1 MSSAE
6 STSQSFQSGHVQPG
20 HASGQDSIN
29 AASETH
35 SSNAGLEPTETD
47 RQIEQLIAQITEG
60 DFHSKWDSTKQL
72 NRQFAQ
78 WGDRPI
84 PPLIRLLENSTDT
97 ENQWFLVR
105 ALAQFDHPAVVE
117 ALAQLLVTT
126 PAEDLQLEVIKAFT
140 RLGNSAIATL
150 ADLLDPDQPLKR
162 RILAAQ
168 ALARIRRS
176 ATISPLL
183 SIAADAD
190 PQLRAIAIEALG
202 SFHDP
207 RVTPFLLAA
216 LEDIPPICTEA
227 IRTLGRRVDLLATVD
242 LIGPLR
248 QCLHQ
253 GEEDVARESAVAL
266 GRLGSEAAAIALGEI
281 LTQPASTAV
290 KIAAV
295 RALGWMN
302 TLSAIDDLAAAFDCG
317 VPVVLP
323 AVQQEIAKSLGQTR
337 ADQLKATA
345 AQPLLAWIR
354 SINPVRPSA
363 PDDALSP
370 ATFGIKQAVISAIA
384 RLNVSSGDSAAVE
397 SLVPLL
403 GDADSRIRLHALSA
417 LKQIDPRAAQTKVR
431 AYLQNE
437 HTAPELK
444 AKVASTLAAW

>member
-6 STSQSFQSGHVQPG
+6 SISQSGRAKAH
-20 HASGQDSIN
+20 HARAQASAK
-29 AASETH
+29 AAHMPQHNPTS
-35 SSNAGLEPTETD
+35 LESLEAE
-47 RQIEQLIAQITEG
+47 RQIEAAITQLIAG
-60 DFHSKWDSTKQL
+60 DFHSKWDSTKQF

-84 PPLIRLLENSTDT
+84 PYLIRLLENSTDT

-105 ALAQFDHPAVVE
+105 VLAQFDHPRVVE
-117 ALAQLLVTT
+117 ALAQLLVIT
-126 PAEDLQLEVIKAFT
+126 PAEDLQLEVIKALT

-150 ADLLDPDQPLKR
+150 ADLLDSHQPLKR

-183 SIAADAD
+183 GIAGDAD

-207 RVTPFLLAA
+207 QITPVLLAA
-216 LEDIPPICTEA
+216 LEDAPPVCTEA

-242 LIGPLR
+242 LIGPL
-248 QCLHQ
+248 QHCLHR
-253 GEEDVARESAVAL
+253 EEEVVAQESAVAL
-266 GRLGSEAAAIALGEI
+266 GRLGSEAGAIALGEL
-281 LTQPASTAV
+281 LTQPAPTAV

-302 TLSAIDDLAAAFDCG
+302 TLSAIDHLTTAFNCG
-317 VPVVLP
+317 VPVVMP
-323 AVQQEIAKSLGQTR
+323 VVQQEIAKSLGQTR
-337 ADQLKATA
+337 SAQFKATA
-345 AQPLLAWIR
+345 AQPLLTWIQN
-354 SINPVRPSA
+354 IRPTNRPG
-363 PDDALSP
+363 PDDPLGP
-370 ATFGIKQAVISAIA
+370 VTFGIKQAVISALA
-384 RLNVSSGDSAAVE
+384 RLSDHSGDSAAID

-417 LKQIDPRAAQTKVR
+417 LKQIDPKAAQTKVQ

-437 HTAPELK
+437 HTAPDLK

>member
-6 STSQSFQSGHVQPG
+6 SISQSGRAKAHRARAQTS
-20 HASGQDSIN
+20 AK
-29 AASETH
+29 AAQMPPHNHTSPKAAE
-35 SSNAGLEPTETD
+35 AE
-47 RQIEQLIAQITEG
+47 RQIEAAIAQLTAG
-60 DFHSKWDSTKQL
+60 DFHSKWDNTKQFNEQL
-72 NRQFAQ
+72 AQ

-84 PPLIRLLENSTDT
+84 PYLIRRLASSTDT

-105 ALAQFDHPAVVE
+105 VLAQFDHPAVVE

-126 PAEDLQLEVIKAFT
+126 PAEDLQLEVIKALT
-140 RLGNSAIATL
+140 KLGNSAIASLT
-150 ADLLDPDQPLKR
+150 DLLDPDQPLQR

-207 RVTPFLLAA
+207 RITPVLLAA
-216 LEDIPPICTEA
+216 LDDIPPISTEA

-248 QCLHQ
+248 RCLRHE
-253 GEEDVARESAVAL
+253 EEDVARESAIAL
-266 GRLGSEAAAIALGEI
+266 GRLGGTAAAIPLGEM
-281 LTQPASTAV
+281 LTQPAPTAV

-302 TLSAIDDLAAAFDCG
+302 TPSAINNLATAFGCD
-317 VPVVLP
+317 VPMVMP
-323 AVQQEIAKSLGQTR
+323 AVKQEIAKSLGQTR
-337 ADQLKATA
+337 SAQLKATA
-345 AQPLLAWIR
+345 AQPLLTWIR
-354 SINPVRPSA
+354 SIHPVRPSA
-363 PDDALSP
+363 PEAPLSP
-370 ATFGIKQAVISAIA
+370 AAFGIKQAVISAIA
-384 RLNVSSGDSAAVE
+384 RLSFHSGSAAAVD

-417 LKQIDPRAAQTKVR
+417 LKQIDPRSAQTKVQ

-437 HTAPELK
+437 QTAPELRE
-444 AKVASTLAAW
+444 KVASTLAAW